1 MYRGSHHYKTGR
13 AADGR
18 AAVPEPSDY
27 RTAAKAGRF
36 ACAVNEVK
44 PMPAA
49 KVLIVDD
56 ERLVRWSLRQ
66 KCEEWGYVVV
76 EADCGE
82 TALRLAERELPDL
95 VLLDVRLSDLTG
107 IEVLDQ
113 IKKNGDAPSVIMIT
127 ADPQLDD
134 VKAALKLGAYDF
146 VGKPIDFNEL
156 QLSIQDALEAAAARN
171 ENGTPRAKTRG
182 AGYENVVSVSPKMTE
197 LMNFV
202 KKVASCEAST
212 ILIQGESG
220 TGKDLIAKTIH
231 YESSRHEKPFVAIN
245 CSAIP
250 ETLMEAEL
258 FGHERGAFTDA
269 KQMKK
274 GLFEAA
280 DGGTLFLDEIGELTP
295 LLQAKLLRVLEDQVI
310 RRVGGIRDMQ
320 VDVRVIAASNRD
332 LEKAVR
338 EGHFRQDLYYR
349 LAIIAIFI
357 PPLRDR
363 KEDILPLVDFFI
375 DRYNRRFKKNIRGIT
390 EETRYLLMSHNWPGN
405 VRELKNSIERG
416 MILEEE
422 SFLRPVYLPFSVGES
437 GGRTLFERTSPADGG
452 QKLPNG
458 RMLPRLYIPECGTSL
473 EEVEHSM
480 VELAMVQAS
489 GNQTNAAKLLDISR
503 DALRYKLKKFGLGR
517 GDED

>member
-1 MYRGSHHYKTGR
+1 M
-13 AADGR
+13 
-18 AAVPEPSDY
+18 
-27 RTAAKAGRF
+27 
-36 ACAVNEVK
+36 
-44 PMPAA
+44 
-49 KVLIVDD
+49 IVDD

-66 KCEEWGYVVV
+66 KCEEWGYHVI
-76 EADCGE
+76 EADAGE
-82 TALRLAERELPDL
+82 PALKLAQHESPDL
-95 VLLDVRLSDLTG
+95 VLLDVRMPDLTG

-113 IKKNGDAPSVIMIT
+113 LKKSGDARAVIMIT

-146 VGKPIDFNEL
+146 VGKPVDFDEL
-156 QLSIQDALEAAAARN
+156 HVTIKNALEA
-171 ENGTPRAKTRG
+171 TSLRAEVQTLRG
-182 AGYENVVSVSPKMTE
+182 EVRREAGYSSVVSVSSKMTE

-202 KKVASCEAST
+202 RKVASSEATT

-220 TGKDLIAKTIH
+220 TGKDLIAKAIH
-231 YESSRHEKPFVAIN
+231 YESSRREKPFVAIN

-258 FGHERGAFTDA
+258 FGHEKGAFTDA

-280 DGGTLFLDEIGELTP
+280 DGGTLFLDEIGELSP

-310 RRVGGIRDMQ
+310 RRVGGIKDMQ

-338 EGHFRQDLYYR
+338 DGQFRQDLYYR

-375 DRYNRRFKKNIRGIT
+375 DRYNRRFKKSIRGIT
-390 EETRYLLMSHNWPGN
+390 DETRRLIINHNWPGN
-405 VRELKNSIERG
+405 VRELKNTIERG
-416 MILEEE
+416 MILEDT

-437 GGRTLFERTSPADGG
+437 GGRTVFERTSPTDGG
-452 QKLPNG
+452 QTLPNG
-458 RMLPRLYIPECGTSL
+458 RILPRLYIPEGGTSL
-473 EEVEHSM
+473 EEVEHAM
-480 VELAMVQAS
+480 VELAMRQAN
-489 GNQTNAAKLLDISR
+489 GNQTHAAKLLDISR
-503 DALRYKLKKFGLGR
+503 DALRYKLKKFGLIR
-517 GDED
+517 GDEEASQTTVAEDQ

>member
-1 MYRGSHHYKTGR
+1 ML
-13 AADGR
+13 
-18 AAVPEPSDY
+18 E
-27 RTAAKAGRF
+27 
-36 ACAVNEVK
+36 
-44 PMPAA
+44 
-49 KVLIVDD
+49 KVMIVDD

-66 KCEEWGYVVV
+66 KCEDWGYTVV
-76 EADCGE
+76 EAESGE
-82 TALRLAERELPDL
+82 AALRLVQRESPDL

-113 IKKNGDAPSVIMIT
+113 LKKAGDARAVIMIT

-146 VGKPIDFNEL
+146 VGKPINFDEL
-156 QLSIQDALEAAAARN
+156 YCTIKGALEATGVRN
-171 ENGTPRAKTRG
+171 ESESGRTEARRG
-182 AGYENVVSVSPKMTE
+182 VGYDSIVSVSPKMTE

-202 KKVASCEAST
+202 KKVASCEATT

-220 TGKDLIAKTIH
+220 TGKDLIAKAIH
-231 YESSRHEKPFVAIN
+231 YECSRHDKPFVAIN

-250 ETLMEAEL
+250 EALMEAEL
-258 FGHERGAFTDA
+258 FGHEKGAFTDA
-269 KQMKK
+269 KVMKK

-280 DGGTLFLDEIGELTP
+280 DGGTLFLDEIGELSP

-310 RRVGGIRDMQ
+310 RRVGGLRDMQ

-338 EGHFRQDLYYR
+338 EGNFRRDLYYR

-357 PPLRDR
+357 PPLRER

-375 DRYNRRFKKNIRGIT
+375 GRYNRRFRKSIRGIT
-390 EETRYLLMSHNWPGN
+390 EETQYLLLSHNWPGN

-422 SFLRPVYLPFSVGES
+422 SYLRPIYLPFSVGNS
-437 GGRTLFERTSPADGG
+437 GGGTMFERTTPIDIG

-458 RMLPRLYIPECGTSL
+458 RALPRLYIPEGGTSL

-480 VELAMVQAS
+480 VELAMNQAN

-503 DALRYKLKKFGLGR
+503 DALRYKLKKFGLVR
-517 GDED
+517 GDDEMQQASIA

>member
-1 MYRGSHHYKTGR
+1 MYPGSHQYATRRSDNR
-13 AADGR
+13 AALVDPWPGH
-18 AAVPEPSDY
+18 AAPSPSH
-27 RTAAKAGRF
+27 F
-36 ACAVNEVK
+36 AEAK
-44 PMPAA
+44 PMSPR
-49 KVLIVDD
+49 KVLVVDD

-66 KCEEWGYVVV
+66 KCEEWGYLVI
-76 EADCGE
+76 EADSGD
-82 TALRLAERELPDL
+82 AAIRAAEREMPDLMLMDVRLPDL
-95 VLLDVRLSDLTG
+95 TG
-107 IEVLDQ
+107 VEVLDRL
-113 IKKNGDAPSVIMIT
+113 KKNDNAPSIIMIT

-134 VKAALKLGAYDF
+134 VKASLKLGAYDF
-146 VGKPIDFNEL
+146 VGKPIDFDQL
-156 QLSIQDALEAAAARN
+156 QLSMRDALEARGARN
-171 ENGTPRAKTRG
+171 EKDAPRTKTRG

-231 YESSRHEKPFVAIN
+231 YESSRNEKAFVAIN

-250 ETLMEAEL
+250 EPLMEAEL
-258 FGHERGAFTDA
+258 FGHEKGAFTDA

-280 DGGTLFLDEIGELTP
+280 DGGTLFLDEIGELSP

-310 RRVGGIRDMQ
+310 RRVGGLRDMQ

-375 DRYNRRFKKNIRGIT
+375 ERYNRRFKKNVRGIA
-390 EETRYLLMSHNWPGN
+390 EETRHLLMNHNWPGN
-405 VRELKNSIERG
+405 VRELRNTIERG

-422 SFLRPVYLPFSVGES
+422 SYLRPVYLPFSVGES

-452 QKLPNG
+452 QMLPNG

-480 VELAMVQAS
+480 VELAMAQS
-489 GNQTNAAKLLDISR
+489 GGNQTNAAKLLDISR
-503 DALRYKLKKFGLGR
+503 DALRYKLKKFGLAR
-517 GDED
+517 ADED

>member
-1 MYRGSHHYKTGR
+1 
-13 AADGR
+13 
-18 AAVPEPSDY
+18 
-27 RTAAKAGRF
+27 
-36 ACAVNEVK
+36 
-44 PMPAA
+44 MPAE
-49 KVLIVDD
+49 KIMIVDD

-66 KCEEWGYVVV
+66 KCEEWGYLVI
-76 EADCGE
+76 EADSGDA
-82 TALRLAERELPDL
+82 ALRLAQRETPDL
-95 VLLDVRLSDLTG
+95 VLLDVRLPDLSG

-113 IKKNGDAPSVIMIT
+113 LKKNGDARAVIMIT

-146 VGKPIDFNEL
+146 VGKPIDFDEL
-156 QLSIQDALEAAAARN
+156 HDAIKNALEATNLRN
-171 ENGTPRAKTRG
+171 DGKALNGEVRREV
-182 AGYENVVSVSPKMTE
+182 GYDSVVSVSPKMTE

-202 KKVASCEAST
+202 KKVASCEATT

-220 TGKDLIAKTIH
+220 TGKDLIAKAIH
-231 YESSRHEKPFVAIN
+231 YESCRQKKPFIAIN

-250 ETLMEAEL
+250 EQLMEAEL

-310 RRVGGIRDMQ
+310 RRVGGIRDIQ

-338 EGHFRQDLYYR
+338 ESQFRQDLYYR

-357 PPLRDR
+357 PPLRER
-363 KEDILPLVDFFI
+363 KEDILPLMNHFI
-375 DRYNRRFKKNIRGIT
+375 DRYNRRFKKAIRGVT
-390 EETRYLLMSHNWPGN
+390 EETRRLILCHNWPGN
-405 VRELKNSIERG
+405 VRELRNTIERG
-416 MILEEE
+416 MILEDEP
-422 SFLRPVYLPFSVGES
+422 FLRPIYLPFSVGES
-437 GGRTLFERTSPADGG
+437 GGRTVFERTTPIDAG
-452 QKLPNG
+452 QTLPNG
-458 RMLPRLYIPECGTSL
+458 RTLPRLYIPEGGTSL

-480 VELAMVQAS
+480 VELAMRQAH
-489 GNQTNAAKLLDISR
+489 GNQTSAAKLLDISR
-503 DALRYKLKKFGLGR
+503 DTLRYKLKKFGLIR
-517 GDED
+517 GDEEVSQSTLAEES

>member
-1 MYRGSHHYKTGR
+1 M
-13 AADGR
+13 
-18 AAVPEPSDY
+18 PSE
-27 RTAAKAGRF
+27 RIL
-36 ACAVNEVK
+36 V
-44 PMPAA
+44 
-49 KVLIVDD
+49 VDD

-66 KCEEWGYVVV
+66 KCEEWGFHVV
-76 EADCGE
+76 EADAGE
-82 TALRLAERELPDL
+82 SALKLAQHESPDL
-95 VLLDVRLSDLTG
+95 VLLDVRLPDMSGL
-107 IEVLDQ
+107 EVLDQ
-113 IKKNGDAPSVIMIT
+113 LKKNGDARAVIMIT

-146 VGKPIDFNEL
+146 VGKPLDFDEL
-156 QLSIQDALEAAAARN
+156 HVAVKNALETTRLRS
-171 ENGTPRAKTRG
+171 EVQTLRADVRRR
-182 AGYENVVSVSPKMTE
+182 AGYHQVIGTSPKMTE
-197 LMNFV
+197 LLSFV
-202 KKVASCEAST
+202 RKVAASEATT
-212 ILIQGESG
+212 ILVQGESG

-231 YESSRHEKPFVAIN
+231 YESSRQEKPFVAIN

-258 FGHERGAFTDA
+258 FGHEKGAFTDA

-280 DGGTLFLDEIGELTP
+280 DGGTLFLDEIGELSP

-357 PPLRDR
+357 PPLRER

-375 DRYNRRFKKNIRGIT
+375 ERYNRKFKKSVRRIT
-390 EETRYLLMSHNWPGN
+390 DDTRRLLLGHTWPGN
-405 VRELKNSIERG
+405 VRELKNSIERA

-422 SFLRPVYLPFSVGES
+422 PLLRPVYLPFSVAES
-437 GGRTLFERTSPADGG
+437 GGRTLFERTSPLDGG
-452 QKLPNG
+452 QSLPDG
-458 RMLPRLYIPECGTSL
+458 RMLPRLYIPEGGTSL
-473 EEVEHSM
+473 EEVEHTM
-480 VELAMVQAS
+480 VELAMKQAN
-489 GNQTNAAKLLDISR
+489 GNQTHAAKLLDISR
-503 DALRYKLKKFGLGR
+503 DALRYKRKKFGLVHGE
-517 GDED
+517 EDAETPSSAG

>member
-1 MYRGSHHYKTGR
+1 
-13 AADGR
+13 
-18 AAVPEPSDY
+18 
-27 RTAAKAGRF
+27 
-36 ACAVNEVK
+36 
-44 PMPAA
+44 MPAE
-49 KVLIVDD
+49 KVMIVDD

-66 KCEEWGYVVV
+66 KCEEWGYLVI
-76 EADCGE
+76 EADAGE
-82 TALRLAERELPDL
+82 PALKLAQRESPDL
-95 VLLDVRLSDLTG
+95 VLLDVRLPDLSG
-107 IEVLDQ
+107 IEVLDHL
-113 IKKNGDAPSVIMIT
+113 KKSGDARAIIMIT

-146 VGKPIDFNEL
+146 VGKPIDFDEL
-156 QLSIQDALEAAAARN
+156 HTTIRNAIEATSLRN
-171 ENGTPRAKTRG
+171 EVQALRG
-182 AGYENVVSVSPKMTE
+182 AVRRGVGYDSVVSVSPKMTE

-202 KKVASCEAST
+202 KKVAASEATT

-220 TGKDLIAKTIH
+220 TGKDLIAKAIH
-231 YESSRHEKPFVAIN
+231 YESSRSEKPFVAIN

-258 FGHERGAFTDA
+258 FGHEKGAFTDA

-274 GLFEAA
+274 GLFEVA
-280 DGGTLFLDEIGELTP
+280 DGGTLFLDEIGELSP

-375 DRYNRRFKKNIRGIT
+375 GRYNHRFKKSVRGIT
-390 EETRYLLMSHNWPGN
+390 DDTRCLIINHHWPGN
-405 VRELKNSIERG
+405 VRELKNTIERG
-416 MILEEE
+416 MILEDEAY
-422 SFLRPVYLPFSVGES
+422 LRPAYLPFSLGNS
-437 GGRTLFERTSPADGG
+437 SGRTLFERTSPPDGG

-458 RMLPRLYIPECGTSL
+458 RALPRLYIPDGGTSL

-480 VELAMVQAS
+480 VELAMSQAN

-503 DALRYKLKKFGLGR
+503 DALRYKIKKFGMAR
-517 GDED
+517 DDAEA